1 MIGSRDP
8 VDDIDEQMTEEEYDE
23 IMKGTRESEN
33 NKKPIKRKILSWHMG
48 KSKKYLEPI
57 N

>member
-1 MIGSRDP
+1 MQMIGSRDP

-33 NKKPIKRKILSWHMG
+33 NKKLIKRKILSSAAYKG
-48 KSKKYLEPI
+48 EI
-57 N
+57 Q